1 MTTSLLKAEGRGP
14 PSPPVFPERWALS
27 LTPQHSFLGLC
38 FEALSLTPQHSFL
51 GLCFEQLKER
61 RGIKGRS
68 LLPGSVTLRCS
79 FLAPWSLVVP
89 AWSSPFFFF
98 FFCGAQDPAGRA
110 HCPLITHVGLFSLQ
124 PRTLITLVVH
134 LATQVRS
141 PSPPA
146 PCCCPEKR

>member
-14 PSPPVFPERWALS
+14 PSPPVFPERW
-27 LTPQHSFLGLC
+27 
-38 FEALSLTPQHSFL
+38 ALSLTPQHSFL

-98 FFCGAQDPAGRA
+98 FLWGSRSCRESPLSSHHPCGSFQFAAKNPNYPGGPSG
-110 HCPLITHVGLFSLQ
+110 HSGE
-124 PRTLITLVVH
+124 ITL
-134 LATQVRS
+134 ATRPLLLPGEKIRS
-141 PSPPA
+141 WCQLLLG
-146 PCCCPEKR
+146 PCL